1 MQSRPNRGPII
12 VLTLLAIMMLL
23 TLSALFVA
31 TISFF
36 TSFMM
41 YQQVRALRAQL
52 IAAHTN
58 DSFDCLTRTG
68 VRATWQGNKRGLIFM
83 DLDHMHGL
91 NSLLGYAQV
100 DALIK
105 RALATV
111 RLTDK
116 VDTIGQWMSGDEF
129 IITCPAGDEIGLA
142 TRLKAVMADIT
153 AELAADPALVT
164 KHEELLAS
172 DPRYGMS
179 TIKFSS
185 TYGCVVTGKNSD
197 LSMEVARASAK
208 VQQAKACG
216 DRGTVN

>member
-1 MQSRPNRGPII
+1 
-12 VLTLLAIMMLL
+12 MLL
-23 TLSALFVA
+23 IALSALFVA
-31 TISFF
+31 TVASTAASFF
-36 TSFMM
+36 M

-52 IAAHTN
+52 VAAHTN

-142 TRLKAVMADIT
+142 TRLKGVMADIT
-153 AELAADPALVT
+153 AELVLQPEVLA
-164 KHEELLAS
+164 KHAELLLTDA
-172 DPRYGMS
+172 RYGMS
-179 TIKFSS
+179 TPTFAA
-185 TYGCVVTGKNSD
+185 TYGCVVTSKNSN
-197 LSMEVARASAK
+197 LSTEVARASAK
-208 VQQAKACG
+208 VQQAKGNG